1 MYFAKC
7 QKLLHFLSQLFR
19 QLPDMLDFLLT
30 QHILLMAWLCFF
42 FGTYFANGRT
52 YFANCQTLLDFFHNQ
67 FRQLAYIVW
76 FFIRNIFRQL
86 PDIVR
91 FSFGT
96 YFANWR
102 ALLDFLLEHTPFRQL
117 SGIVGL
123 PFRANNAQRN
133 PLFKGVW
140 CVWGYAGLL
149 LVSRDLLPWGLQETR
164 RGTHWRGAG
173 PAGPGLRPHPNIQAQ
188 AAQDHQILIR
198 MSRCPL
204 LERNY
209 WS

>member
-1 MYFAKC
+1 MPEIVTFSFATFSATAGHVRFSPYSTYFANG
-7 QKLLHFLSQLFR
+7 
-19 QLPDMLDFLLT
+19 LT
-30 QHILLMAWLCFF
+30 LFF

-52 YFANCQTLLDFFHNQ
+52 SFANCQTLLDFFHNQ

-123 PFRANNAQRN
+123 PFRANNTQRN

-140 CVWGYAGLL
+140 CV
-149 LVSRDLLPWGLQETR
+149 
-164 RGTHWRGAG
+164 
-173 PAGPGLRPHPNIQAQ
+173 
-188 AAQDHQILIR
+188 
-198 MSRCPL
+198 
-204 LERNY
+204 
-209 WS
+209 